1 MPTQGGDDDYNSGLS
16 TAHGRDWPGV
26 RQFNVFVENRV
37 GGLAFVVRHF
47 ETTDVRIVS
56 MSIVDTADCAIIRLV
71 LNDADRAREILEQ
84 ARLMFAESDL
94 LVVRIPD
101 VNQPL
106 LQICKSLL
114 EAEVNIHYAYPMLV
128 GPSGNAA
135 LALHVEEHEQAAK
148 QLLSKGFVLYS
159 DPDFEG
165 TDYLS

>member
-1 MPTQGGDDDYNSGLS
+1 
-16 TAHGRDWPGV
+16 
-26 RQFNVFVENRV
+26 
-37 GGLAFVVRHF
+37 
-47 ETTDVRIVS
+47 

-84 ARLMFAESDL
+84 ASLMFAESDL

-165 TDYLS
+165 TDFLS

>member
-1 MPTQGGDDDYNSGLS
+1 MPTQGGDDDLHGGLRIAS
-16 TAHGRDWPGV
+16 GRDWPGV

-71 LNDADRAREILEQ
+71 LSDSGRAREILEQ
-84 ARLMFAESDL
+84 AGLMFAESDL
-94 LVVRIPD
+94 LVVRIPE
-101 VNQPL
+101 VTQPM
-106 LQICKSLL
+106 LQICKCLL
-114 EAEVNIHYAYPMLV
+114 EAEVSIHYAYPMLV

-159 DPDFEG
+159 DLDFEG
-165 TDYLS
+165 SDFLS